1 MFQDISRVDPFNLVE
16 KLHLY
21 AELIRILFYILADLY
36 TSLNHDRK
44 NLLT

>member
-1 MFQDISRVDPFNLVE
+1 MFQDISQEDPFNLVE

-21 AELIRILFYILADLY
+21 AELILILYFLLADLY
-36 TSLNHDRK
+36 TILNHDRK

>member
-1 MFQDISRVDPFNLVE
+1 MFQEISQGDLFNLVE

-21 AELIRILFYILADLY
+21 AELIGILFYLLADLF

-44 NLLT
+44 NLLP